1 MNQIHFNPDYL
12 LVIGKGNE
20 ERIVPLHTTL
30 AAKLFTYIEELKEKG
45 KYEKDGLVFPSRRG
59 GGVLTDICKPLE
71 RAMKLAG
78 MSEKIVPH
86 MFRHAFAA
94 HILERGGQL
103 QTRQT
108 LLATKII

>member
-1 MNQIHFNPDYL
+1 MSIDEACRATSP
-12 LVIGKGNE
+12 KGDK
-20 ERIVPLHTTL
+20 RQM
-30 AAKLFTYIEELKEKG
+30 G
-45 KYEKDGLVFPSRRG
+45 VFQQPF
-59 GGVLTDICKPLE
+59 K